1 MKAASI
7 GTRRLALI
15 GLGILLVAAMTYVV
29 MRSGPLAPTR
39 VTVVQA
45 AAGQLT
51 PQLFG
56 IGTVEARRSYLI
68 GPTTAGRVRAVAV
81 DVGDTV
87 KAGQPLAEMDPVDLD
102 EQIGRAH
109 V

>member
-1 MKAASI
+1 MKLSPI
-7 GTRRLALI
+7 QSRRFVLI
-15 GLGILLVAAMTYVV
+15 GLGVLLVAAMSYVV

-45 AAGQLT
+45 AEGQIT

-68 GPTTAGRVRAVAV
+68 GPTTAGRVRSVAV
-81 DVGDTV
+81 TLHKPDAPIPATFADVALTINRRRG
-87 KAGQPLAEMDPVDLD
+87 
-102 EQIGRAH
+102 
-109 V
+109 